1 MDEQKLRKNNF
12 LFLTVEGSLYFTGL
26 AFIDANAVI
35 PVFIFAYTH
44 SLKLAGLATTV
55 GLACS
60 TVAQLLL
67 GPYVKRIRNLPSYIV
82 LMMFLFRPLP
92 LVMIPVLFSRLDPTA
107 VVLVFLGL
115 YGLLFFGD
123 GLVMVPWSDLFGRT
137 ILAGQRGR
145 LLGFQQLAGGV
156 GGLAA
161 GFLIKYLL
169 EYPGYSSATR
179 YSILFSCS
187 AVALT
192 LSAAAM
198 LPARDLPHTVT
209 ARPASNWH
217 YYAQLPASLA
227 KSREFRR
234 LVLVRVLSGVTN
246 MVAPFLILFG
256 QKTLGLD
263 NNQVSTLVY
272 VQIAG
277 SLVGGLIWGQISSRH
292 GNKYVI
298 LSAQLVGLL
307 ICATSLSCLLL
318 GPGHFPWIALW
329 PLVLANG
336 ANMGSWLGSLN
347 YTIDIIPEDE
357 RTVYLLLSSLIAL
370 PLTGLTFLAGFIAES
385 AGFAPLFIAGAI
397 SASCGLLAARRLKSP
412 RQLADLANPK

>member
-1 MDEQKLRKNNF
+1 MDEQNLRKRNF
-12 LFLTVEGSLYFTGL
+12 LFLIIEGSLYFTGL

-35 PVFIFAYTH
+35 PVFIYAYTQ

-55 GLACS
+55 GLASS
-60 TVAQLLL
+60 TLAQLLL
-67 GPYVKRIRNLPSYIV
+67 GPYVKRIRNLPRYIV

-92 LVMIPVLFSRLDPTA
+92 FVMIPILFSQLEPTA

-137 ILAGQRGR
+137 ILSAQRGR
-145 LLGFQQLAGGV
+145 LLGFQQLAGGI

-169 EYPGYSSATR
+169 EYPGINNATR
-179 YSILFSCS
+179 YSIMFGCS
-187 AVALT
+187 AAILT

-198 LPARDLPHTVT
+198 MPARDLPRPVT
-209 ARPASNWH
+209 ARPASNWQ

-227 KSREFRR
+227 KHREFRR

-256 QKTLGLD
+256 QKTLDLNAD
-263 NNQVSTLVY
+263 QVSTLVY
-272 VQIAG
+272 IQIAG
-277 SLVGGLIWGQISSRH
+277 ALVGGLVWGQISSRY

-307 ICATSLSCLLL
+307 ICGASLSCLLL
-318 GPGHFPWIALW
+318 GAARFPWFGLW

-347 YTIDIIPEDE
+347 YTIDIIPEEE

-370 PLTGLTFLAGFIAES
+370 PLTGLTFLAGFIADA
-385 AGFAPLFIAGAI
+385 AGFAPLFIAGTV

-412 RQLADLANPK
+412 RQLAHLANPE